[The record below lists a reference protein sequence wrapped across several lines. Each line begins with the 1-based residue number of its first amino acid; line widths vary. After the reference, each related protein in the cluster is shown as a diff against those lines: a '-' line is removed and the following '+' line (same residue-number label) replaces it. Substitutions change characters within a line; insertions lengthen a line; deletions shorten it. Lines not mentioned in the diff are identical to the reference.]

1 MAWGNWFYTMYKMH
15 KMEPG
20 AEVCGYN
27 QWTAPDGW
35 RFELLKDRLW
45 VTAPHTAS
53 AEPTLVL
60 QTGVMKVGDTHVWAH
75 WDGPETVWPGVPPF
89 VTVGYHAETETGFCG
104 WTMFRDGSVL
114 PHDPFG
120 MSMVRLYL
128 RHWAVA
134 ETMIPYT
141 LPREV
146 AVYWLREL
154 HQQEGTQWE
163 SVDEWFLRGEF
174 RDKERD

>member
-20 AEVCGYN
+20 AEVCVHD

-35 RFELLKDRLW
+35 KFELLKDRLW
-45 VTAPHTAS
+45 ITSPLDLDGP
-53 AEPTLVL
+53 EPTVVL
-60 QTGVMKVGDTHVWAH
+60 QTGVIKVGATQVWAH
-75 WDGPETVWPGVPPF
+75 WDGPETVWPGVPTF

-120 MSMVRLYL
+120 ISMVRLHL

-134 ETMIPYT
+134 EMMIPDP

-154 HQQEGTQWE
+154 ARQEQLGPLWE
-163 SVDEWFLRGEF
+163 NVEDWFLRGEEI
-174 RDKERD
+174 K